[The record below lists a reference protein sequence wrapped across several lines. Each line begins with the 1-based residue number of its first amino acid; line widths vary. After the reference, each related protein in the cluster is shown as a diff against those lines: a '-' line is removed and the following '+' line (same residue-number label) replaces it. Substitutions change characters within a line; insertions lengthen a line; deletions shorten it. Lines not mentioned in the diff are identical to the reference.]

1 MTHKPRNLAYI
12 LSNEAC
18 CICGKLYEHVCQECL
33 ALGQLACFC
42 DDHEERHRTER
53 THQALW
59 GVLGS

>member
-1 MTHKPRNLAYI
+1 MIKNLQFI

-18 CICGKLYEHVCQECL
+18 CICGKKSERVCNECL
-33 ALGQLACFC
+33 ADGQLACFC
-42 DDHEERHRTER
+42 DNHENRHMQER